1 MATEMSADVFRRSDC
16 RLCGS
21 TDRELVLPLVPTPVG
36 EGYATADR
44 LSDVQPC
51 YPMDLFMCRACGHA
65 EFPDVINPEILYR
78 NYLYQTS
85 VSLGLVEHFRGYAD
99 EVVRLVKPAA
109 GSLVID
115 IGSNDGSL
123 LKFFKGHALRVLGV
137 DPAQEIARGA
147 TEAGVETLP
156 DFFTLDLARK
166 IRRERGP
173 ATLITANNVFA
184 NIDGLVDVAAGIREL
199 LAPDGVFVFETSY
212 LLDVLQKTL
221 LETFFHEH
229 LCYYSVRPL
238 GAFFRRHG
246 MELFDVKRVPT
257 KGGSIRGFVQLRSGP
272 RKASPSVAEQMGLE
286 QEFGL
291 DRPAPYRAFAA
302 KIADIRNDLATR
314 SEAIKAKDQII
325 AGYGA
330 SVGVTTLI
338 YQFDLGMRLEFLV
351 DDNPVRHNRFSPGH
365 HIPVLPSQAI
375 YDRKA
380 DYILVLAWAYFGPI
394 RKRHQRYLS
403 EGGRFI
409 IPLPKVTVIEG
420 A

>member
-1 MATEMSADVFRRSDC
+1 MRPDSASSVARESTQFSGLLNRVETDEMATEMSADVFRRSDC

-199 LAPDGVFVFETSY
+199 LAQARADQRR
-212 LLDVLQKTL
+212 LDSR
-221 LETFFHEH
+221 
-229 LCYYSVRPL
+229 LC
-238 GAFFRRHG
+238 
-246 MELFDVKRVPT
+246 PT
-257 KGGSIRGFVQLRSGP
+257 PER
-272 RKASPSVAEQMGLE
+272 AAESVAIS
-286 QEFGL
+286 
-291 DRPAPYRAFAA
+291 RRA
-302 KIADIRNDLATR
+302 D
-314 SEAIKAKDQII
+314 
-325 AGYGA
+325 GA
-330 SVGVTTLI
+330 
-338 YQFDLGMRLEFLV
+338 
-351 DDNPVRHNRFSPGH
+351 
-365 HIPVLPSQAI
+365 
-375 YDRKA
+375 
-380 DYILVLAWAYFGPI
+380 
-394 RKRHQRYLS
+394 
-403 EGGRFI
+403 
-409 IPLPKVTVIEG
+409 
-420 A
+420 